1 MAQSTSPATPA
12 TPAGIC
18 RALALGLA
26 VAWAGWCCL
35 AEHRAALAGYDGRGR
50 STAMPVSW
58 RPGLPAVERLAA
70 CLDAARAAMAQV
82 EGSGG
87 SRIVAFSSPAD
98 AGNAGDIGGSAFFRS
113 RWAAYLMPER
123 DVLAWDDPHAPAA
136 AGWVIAF
143 RQDLSDLSDSRG
155 PREPRLEPAG
165 RWPGCRLY
173 RVRR

>member
-1 MAQSTSPATPA
+1 MPQSTSPAAPA
-12 TPAGIC
+12 TPADVC

-26 VAWAGWCCL
+26 VAWAGWYCL
-35 AEHRAALAGYDGRGR
+35 AEHRAALAGFDGRER
-50 STAMPVSW
+50 WAVMPISW

-70 CLDAARAAMAQV
+70 CLDRARAAMSSAAGS
-82 EGSGG
+82 EGSGA
-87 SRIVAFSSPAD
+87 VAFSSPAD
-98 AGNAGDIGGSAFFRS
+98 AGNAGDTGGSAFFRA

-123 DVLAWDDPHAPAA
+123 DVIAWDDPHAPAVA
-136 AGWVIAF
+136 DWAIAF